1 MQILLKKCEK
11 ILKFIV
17 NSTDITNVGIDFSH
31 MEVCNMKVEL
41 NNQGRYIDEVSIPKT
56 EKPEIK
62 NEQIEKTEK
71 VEKKEA
77 PKTQEEIER
86 QNEKVREIAEKL
98 NKELE
103 SLDTSIEF
111 KIHESSGIGLNKIS
125 IKVVEKESEKVV
137 AEIPSEEAIEM
148 AEKMEEITGILFD
161 HRR

>member
-1 MQILLKKCEK
+1 
-11 ILKFIV
+11 
-17 NSTDITNVGIDFSH
+17 
-31 MEVCNMKVEL
+31 MKVEM
-41 NNQGRYIDEVSIPKT
+41 NNQGRYFDEVSVPKVERPEVKD
-56 EKPEIK
+56 EKV
-62 NEQIEKTEK
+62 EK

-98 NKELE
+98 NKEME
-103 SLDTSIEF
+103 ALDTSIEF

-125 IKVVEKESEKVV
+125 IKVIEKDSEKVV